1 MDFDIQ
7 RGTRHCSATRREL
20 APDEVFYSALVE
32 EGGQI
37 VRHDFCAEA
46 WQGQPSPS
54 MGWWKSRMPGRTGRR
69 VNWAPSD
76 VMLEYFEELADKPD
90 RQDVRYVLALLMI
103 RRRIVRL
110 EETKQ
115 DEQGREVLA
124 LHCARR
130 EKNYDVLVTVPDEIK
145 ARQIQEELA
154 ALLVADTG

>member
-1 MDFDIQ
+1 MDFEIQ
-7 RGTRHCSATRREL
+7 RCTRHCSATGREL

-32 EGGQI
+32 EGGQT

-46 WQGQPSPS
+46 WQGPPSPS

-69 VNWAPSD
+69 INWAPSD

-103 RRRIVRL
+103 RRRIVRM

-115 DEQGREVLA
+115 DEQGHEVLA

-130 EKNYDVLVTVPDEIK
+130 EKNYEVLVTVPDEAK

-154 ALLVADTG
+154 ALLVADAG

>member
-7 RGTRHCSATRREL
+7 RCTRHCSITGREL
-20 APDEVFYSALVE
+20 APDEVFYSALLE
-32 EGGQI
+32 EGEQI
-37 VRHDFCAEA
+37 VRRDFCAEA
-46 WQGQPSPS
+46 WQGPPSPS

-115 DEQGREVLA
+115 DDLGHEVLA
-124 LHCARR
+124 LYCARR
-130 EKNYDVLVTVPDEIK
+130 EKNYDVLVTVPDEAR
-145 ARQIQEELA
+145 ARQIQDELA
-154 ALLVADTG
+154 ALLVADAG